1 LIGDVKVIHL
11 YLPRELGERGLQ
23 SIIGGQYKDGLDEDH
38 KVEWKAVR
46 LFCRDGSG
54 REWTSGG
61 MRQALERATSEELDH
76 ALHIQAYGDV
86 AMGVSRRYMRG
97 SSAFSEDEESQDK
110 ECEGDDM
117 ADLRGGHGWHVAG
130 WCTREA
136 CSKWTVRLPVVVNSS
151 V

>member
-1 LIGDVKVIHL
+1 LSGDVKAIHQ
-11 YLPRELGERGLQ
+11 YLPRELGERQLQ

-38 KVEWKAVR
+38 KAEWKAVR
-46 LFCRDGSG
+46 LFCGDGSG

-61 MRQALERATSEELDH
+61 MRQALESATSEDLGH

-86 AMGVSRRYMRG
+86 AIGISRRHMRG
-97 SSAFSEDEESQDK
+97 SSAFSKDEESQDE
-110 ECEGDDM
+110 ECEDDDM
-117 ADLRGGHGWHVAG
+117 ADLQGGHGWHGAG

-136 CSKWTVRLPVVVNSS
+136 CSKWTVRLAVGVNSS

>member
-1 LIGDVKVIHL
+1 LIGAVKVIHQ

-46 LFCRDGSG
+46 LFCGDGSG
-54 REWTSGG
+54 REWTVV
-61 MRQALERATSEELDH
+61 E
-76 ALHIQAYGDV
+76 Y
-86 AMGVSRRYMRG
+86 
-97 SSAFSEDEESQDK
+97 K

-136 CSKWTVRLPVVVNSS
+136 CSKRTVRLPIVVNSS